1 MNITEELIALDQAFT
16 DKNEAIRLAG
26 QLLVDQNLV
35 EEEYIDQM
43 IEREEDVTTFM
54 GNFIAIP
61 HGTSRS
67 ADFIKKSGISI
78 IQVPEGVRF
87 DGNLVTVIFGI
98 AGKEGEHL
106 DLLSQIAILCEDIE
120 NVQKIADANSKD
132 EILSLIQGG

>member
-1 MNITEELIALDQAFT
+1 MNITEELIALDQEFT
-16 DKNEAIRLAG
+16 NKNDAIRLAG
-26 QLLVDQNLV
+26 QLLVEQNLV
-35 EEEYIDQM
+35 EEEYIEQM
-43 IEREEDVTTFM
+43 IEREEDVSTYM

-67 ADFIKKSGISI
+67 ADLIKKSGISI